1 MVVLRKERQP
11 AGKVQEQSGEKA
23 MEPFFSIIIVCF
35 QAGEELKKTVS
46 SVLMQTESEFEILV
60 KDGGSTDGSPDQLPK
75 DPRICLFCEKDS
87 GIYDAMDQAAGR
99 VRGRYVLFLN
109 CGDYLYDCEV
119 LAGVRKAAE
128 DVPADSGRPAVGMKA
143 ARSGTDRGARI
154 REPAGRSRPVIFYGN
169 TYERKTQ
176 SLVMSNPKLD
186 AFGCYRNIP
195 CHQSCFY
202 PAELVNP
209 ELLRRRGRERAYEPH
224 YRVRADYEHF
234 LWCFFQ
240 AGAETVYLPFTVCSY
255 EGGGFSETRENR
267 TAAKKE
273 HRAITALYMTKGERV
288 RYRAALILTL
298 APLRTYLA
306 RSRWFSGVYQGIKRI
321 VYSRK

>member
-1 MVVLRKERQP
+1 
-11 AGKVQEQSGEKA
+11 

-35 QAGEELKKTVS
+35 QAGEELEKTVR

-75 DPRICLFCEKDS
+75 DPRIRLFREKDS
-87 GIYDAMDQAAGR
+87 GIYDAMNQAAGR

-128 DVPADSGRPAVGMKA
+128 DVLSDSGK
-143 ARSGTDRGARI
+143 
-154 REPAGRSRPVIFYGN
+154 PVIFYGN

-202 PAELVNP
+202 PAELINP
-209 ELLRRRGRERAYEPH
+209 ELLRKRGRERTYEPH

-267 TAAKKE
+267 AVAKKE
-273 HRAITALYMTKGERV
+273 HRAVTALYMTKGERV

-306 RSRWFSGVYQGIKRI
+306 RSRWFSGAYQGIKRI